1 MPSMPSLP
9 LGLFSRNKKAA
20 SAASLF
26 EVRYVID
33 LAFASS
39 TNSHQLELTSLA
51 RRLDSS
57 TFVLFG
63 DKAVAEAVPLKGKLV
78 LSLIEPLT
86 SEKITVD
93 YKCDAR
99 IA

>member
-1 MPSMPSLP
+1 MPSLP

-26 EVRYVID
+26 EVRYVTY

-39 TNSHQLELTSLA
+39 TDTHQHELTSLV
-51 RRLDSS
+51 RRLENS

-63 DKAVAEAVPLKGKLV
+63 DKSVAEAVPLKGKLV

-86 SEKITVD
+86 FEKITVD